1 MENLLSQL
9 ATAQEEVEKPFPKEA
24 ELTEKMERLAEL
36 NSLLNMD
43 EKRNI
48 RSTWHGGRYSG
59 GGR

>member
-24 ELTEKMERLAEL
+24 ELTENERLAEL

-43 EKRNI
+43 EKEHPKHLA
-48 RSTWHGGRYSG
+48 WGRYSG